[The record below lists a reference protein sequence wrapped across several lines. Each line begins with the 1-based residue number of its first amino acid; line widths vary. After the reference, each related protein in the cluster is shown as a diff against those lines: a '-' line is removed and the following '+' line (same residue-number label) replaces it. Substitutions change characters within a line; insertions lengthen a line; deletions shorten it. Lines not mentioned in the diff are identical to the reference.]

1 MSLIRLLHTP
11 GQRLWQLAPLASFT
25 ATGPSLCSYLADSA
39 DNGIMQPLVVGDK
52 ERLPP
57 RATRT
62 TKPLQQ
68 KFETNGGPRS
78 FARRGSL
85 SYSYLRLVTC
95 AV

>member
-1 MSLIRLLHTP
+1 
-11 GQRLWQLAPLASFT
+11 
-25 ATGPSLCSYLADSA
+25 
-39 DNGIMQPLVVGDK
+39 MQPLVVGDK